1 MKKRIIYRKPI
12 REQERFVI
20 STTYKRTKHVR
31 RSLEL
36 LQEMYVNRVRF
47 QRLNERDAYDYAM
60 ACEEVAIDG
69 VLNSSKNVVKCKM
82 IPMRDEAFSLE
93 QLRMKVYSA
102 IIKGAKG
109 IEYNSLCEGEIM
121 NRFIQEMNY
130 RITQYGRTLMALRN
144 VGVYCSPDVIEMYP
158 DFAKVARPLSESK
171 VLAEQDLPERLAI
184 GEFADREGNLYLFY
198 LNLNYNDKKTRQVA
212 IALKNNFRVYR
223 VNPHDG
229 KQMLTRESIDKQK
242 IMIMPGDADLLR
254 YQDVEEE
261 ACLIEYALKR

>member
-60 ACEEVAIDG
+60 ACEEVAIEG
-69 VLNSSKNVVKCKM
+69 VLNSSKSVVKCKM
-82 IPMRDEAFSLE
+82 IPMRDEVFSLE

-102 IIKGAKG
+102 IIKGVKG
-109 IEYNSLCEGEIM
+109 IEYNSICQGEIM

-144 VGVYCSPDVIEMYP
+144 IGLYCSSDVIDMYP
-158 DFAKVARPLSESK
+158 DFAKVARPLSESL
-171 VLAEQDLPERLAI
+171 VLADQDLPEKMAI
-184 GEFADREGNLYLFY
+184 GEFTDSEGNLYLFY
-198 LNLNYNDKKTRQVA
+198 LNLNYVDKKTRQVT
-212 IALKNNFRVYR
+212 IELKKNFRAYR

-229 KQMLTRESIDKQK
+229 KQMLTRDSIDTQK
-242 IMIMPGDADLLR
+242 LMIMPGDADLLR
-254 YQDVEEE
+254 YQNVKEE

>member
-1 MKKRIIYRKPI
+1 MKKKIIYRKPI

-20 STTYKRTKHVR
+20 STTYKRTRHIR

-47 QRLNERDAYDYAM
+47 GRLSESDEYDYAM
-60 ACEEVAIDG
+60 ACVEVAIDG
-69 VLNSSKNVVKCKM
+69 VFDSSKNKVKYKT

-93 QLRMKVYSA
+93 KLRMQVYSA

-109 IEYNSLCEGEIM
+109 IEYNSLCEGWIM

-144 VGVYCSPDVIEMYP
+144 VGVYCSSDVAEMYP
-158 DFAKVARPLSESK
+158 DFAKVSRPLSESN
-171 VLAEQDLPERLAI
+171 VLVEQELPEKMAI
-184 GEFADREGNLYLFY
+184 GEFKDTEGNLYLFY
-198 LNLNYNDKKTRQVA
+198 LNLNYEAKKTRQVE
-212 IALKNNFRVYR
+212 IALKKNYRVYR

-229 KQMLTRESIDKQK
+229 KQMLTRESIDTQK

-254 YQDVEEE
+254 YQNVEEE